1 MKKKLM
7 SLMLALMLTLSLSA
21 AALAEATTAPA
32 AEATAAADPTVG
44 THSDTFAPLMDL
56 NVQFGYEGTPFTVH
70 LYDNA
75 TTVELARN
83 ITDAGHN
90 LPLYDYDDFEEC
102 EVLQYYDIPS
112 YYDIP
117 DGDSV
122 ALTSVKAG
130 EIYYSA
136 PNRVILYLVD
146 QDVEGE
152 YTPVGFF
159 ENAGEVQSAF
169 LNSQPLVD
177 WDCKVVPVTYKND

>member
-1 MKKKLM
+1 MKKNWM
-7 SLMLALMLTLSLSA
+7 SLMLALMMLFSLCG
-21 AALAEATTAPA
+21 AALAEAIAAPA
-32 AEATAAADPTVG
+32 ATDAAADEAVG
-44 THSDTFAPLMDL
+44 TYSDVFAPLMDL
-56 NVQFGYEGTPFTVH
+56 NVQFGYEGSPFTVH

-83 ITDAGHN
+83 ITDAGRN
-90 LPLYDYDDFEEC
+90 LPLYDYDDFDEC

-112 YYDIP
+112 YYSFP
-117 DGDSV
+117 GGDSV
-122 ALTSVKAG
+122 AVTSVKAG

-136 PNRVILYLVD
+136 PNRVILFLVD
-146 QDVEGE
+146 QEVEGE

-177 WDCKVVPVTYKND
+177 WDCKVVPVTYKNN